1 MTNFKTATALAACI
15 VIMAGCSTDP
25 QTGNYEINRTGIG
38 LTAGAVG
45 GALVGAALGNGST
58 AIKGALIGAGVGG
71 GVGYLWEKR
80 YRAMQA
86 DLAKTELQ
94 VEAAHIQNGDQVLV
108 ITAPSDVF
116 FRVGSSDIAP
126 ESYPSLNK
134 LAQTVKGHGYKIGI
148 TRHTDTSGSPDLNNK
163 LSYERARSVAAY
175 LTADGVPYQTLYVRG
190 AGSRE
195 PKIDNNTPVNR
206 SINRRVEI
214 VLSTPNTKAGT

>member
-1 MTNFKTATALAACI
+1 MTNFKTTAALAACI
-15 VIMAGCSTDP
+15 VILTGCSTDP
-25 QTGNYEINRTGIG
+25 QTGNFEINRAGIG

-45 GALVGAALGNGST
+45 GALVGAALGNGSM

-71 GVGYLWEKR
+71 GLGYLWEKR
-80 YRAMQA
+80 YRAIQA
-86 DLAKTELQ
+86 DLAKTDLQ

-116 FRVGSSDIAP
+116 FRVGSADIAP
-126 ESYPSLNK
+126 ESYPALNK
-134 LAQTVKGHGYKIGI
+134 LAQSVKGQGYKIGI
-148 TRHTDTSGSPDLNNK
+148 TGHTDTSGSPDLNNK

-195 PKIDNNTPVNR
+195 PKTDNNTPVNR

-214 VLSTPNTKAGT
+214 VLSAPNTKA